1 MSSPR
6 CGRIAPG
13 SHVKVVG
20 IDGGRAQIMIP
31 GTHNTGWVSIQKGGR
46 VLLGRDLD
54 WDGHMERMQP
64 PWESNEEM
72 ARVLERLD
80 PQRSLVQGATRN
92 AEMRRKREQ
101 WKQRQVDEAIKML
114 NLLSAEMIQTV

>member
-1 MSSPR
+1 M
-6 CGRIAPG
+6 
-13 SHVKVVG
+13 
-20 IDGGRAQIMIP
+20 
-31 GTHNTGWVSIQKGGR
+31 
-46 VLLGRDLD
+46 GRDLD